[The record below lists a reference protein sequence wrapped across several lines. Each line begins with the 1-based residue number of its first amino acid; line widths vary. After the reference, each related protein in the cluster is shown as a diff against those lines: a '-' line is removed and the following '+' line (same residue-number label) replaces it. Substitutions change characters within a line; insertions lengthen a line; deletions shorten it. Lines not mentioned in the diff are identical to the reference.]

1 MSKNLVIVES
11 PSKAKTIERFLGK
24 EYTVRS
30 SMGHIRDL
38 PEKKIGIDI
47 AHQFTPQYEVLPNKQ
62 KIISELKKLGKEADV
77 IWLATDEDRE
87 GEAIS
92 WHLMDELKYPAEKT
106 RRIAFHEITPKA
118 IAEAIANPRDLD
130 INLVNAQQA
139 RRVLDRIVGFELS
152 PVLWRKVRPSLSA
165 GRVQSVAVRLV
176 VEREKEINR
185 FEPARYYKVVGTFR
199 TAPDAP
205 AFEAE
210 LNTRFETEEA
220 ALDFLERCKNAQ
232 FTAEAIE
239 TQPVK
244 RSPAPPFTT
253 ATLQQEAARKLGM
266 SVSRTM
272 SIAQQLYEAGH
283 ITYMRT
289 DSVNLSDLALATSR
303 ETIIGTYGEKYAKT
317 RKYTTKTKGAQEA
330 HEAIRPTYMSKSS
343 IGGADNQSERL
354 YQLIWK
360 RTLASQMADAKLEKT
375 TVTIVSPDLKEYF
388 VSVGEVLLFDGFL
401 KVYKESREDAPE
413 EESRELPALKQGM
426 ALFNEQVQATEKH
439 TLPPYRYT
447 EASLVHKL
455 EELGIGRPS
464 TYAPIISTIQ
474 KRNYVVKGNKE
485 GGEREYRVLSC
496 KKGKITTATK
506 KEKVGYEKGKLLP
519 TDIGNVVNSFLTVHF
534 EQIMDYHFT
543 ADVEQDFDK
552 IAQGKLEW
560 RKMMTAFYKNF
571 HQSIETT
578 LETSEKASGE
588 RLLGVDPATGYNV
601 YAKLARYGAVVQR
614 GRSNS
619 EDQLSFAKLL
629 PHQSID
635 TITFEEAM
643 ALFQLPRTVGTCEGQ
658 PVVVN
663 IGRYGPYI
671 QHNSKFYALPKS
683 EDLWSISMER
693 CLEIMEAKK
702 KADKSKEASVI
713 GEWNGLPLS
722 VAVGRFGPYILYDKH
737 FYALPK
743 NTDIHTVSVEQA
755 KEVIRKYEEKNVLRR
770 FEEDTDLRVLKGRFG
785 PYIAYKGSNYKLPKD
800 SDISQLTYT
809 QCTDIVKEGNASGK
823 GSGARKRKA
832 STRKSKA

>member
-11 PSKAKTIERFLGK
+11 PAKAKTIEKFLGK
-24 EYTVRS
+24 DYTVRS

-47 AHQFTPQYEVLPNKQ
+47 EHQFAPQYEILPNKQ
-62 KIISELKKLGKEADV
+62 KILSELRKLGHECDT

-92 WHLMDELKYPAEKT
+92 WHLLDELKYPAEKT
-106 RRIAFHEITPKA
+106 RRIAFHEITKKA
-118 IAEAIANPRDLD
+118 IEEAIAHPRDLD

-139 RRVLDRIVGFELS
+139 RRVLDRLVGFELS

-176 VEREKEINR
+176 VEREKEINH
-185 FEPARYYKVVGTFR
+185 FEPDCYYKVVGTFR
-199 TAPDAP
+199 TENGGVP
-205 AFEAE
+205 FEAE
-210 LNTRFETEEA
+210 LNTRFHTEEEA
-220 ALDFLERCKNAQ
+220 MAFLEKCKSTSFQVQAV
-232 FTAEAIE
+232 E

-244 RSPAPPFTT
+244 RTPAPPFTT

-272 SIAQQLYEAGH
+272 SVAQQLYEAGH

-289 DSVNLSDLALATSR
+289 DSVNLSDLALATCHEEIVR
-303 ETIIGTYGEKYAKT
+303 EYGEKYAKI

-330 HEAIRPTYMSKSS
+330 HEAIRPTYMNKSAIS
-343 IGGADNQSERL
+343 SADNQSERL
-354 YQLIWK
+354 YQLIRK

-375 TVTIVSPDLKEYF
+375 IVRIVSPDMEEFF

-401 KVYKESREDAPE
+401 KVYKESQGDQPE
-413 EESRELPALKQGM
+413 EEIRELPNLTQGM
-426 ALFNEQVQATEKH
+426 PLLNEQVQATEKH
-439 TLPPYRYT
+439 TIPPFRYT

-474 KRNYVVKGNKE
+474 KRNYVQKGNKE
-485 GGEREYRVLSC
+485 GTEREYRILTC
-496 KKGKITTATK
+496 KKGNINVSSR
-506 KEKVGYEKGKLLP
+506 KEKIGYDKGKLMP
-519 TDIGNVVNSFLTVHF
+519 TDIGNVVNSFLTDHF
-534 EQIMDYHFT
+534 EMIMDYHFT
-543 ADVEQDFDK
+543 AEVEKDFDK

-560 RKMMTAFYKNF
+560 KKMISSFYKVF
-571 HQSIETT
+571 HVTIANT

-588 RLLGVDPATGYNV
+588 RFLGVDPASGRNV
-601 YAKLARYGAVVQR
+601 YAKLARYGAVVQK

-619 EDQLSFAKLL
+619 DDTLSFAKLL

-643 ALFQLPRTVGTCEGQ
+643 DLFKLPRTVGDHNGL
-658 PVVVN
+658 PVIVN

-671 QHNSKFYALPKS
+671 QYDKKFYAVPKS
-683 EDLWSISMER
+683 EDLWSIPMER
-693 CLEIMEAKK
+693 CIEIMEAKK
-702 KADKSKEASVI
+702 RADKEKAACVI
-713 GEWNGLPLS
+713 GEWDGDTLS
-722 VAVGRFGPYILYDKH
+722 VAVGRFGPYVLYKKR

-743 NTDIHTVSVEQA
+743 GTDIHTVSLEQA
-755 KEVIRKYEEKNVLRR
+755 KDVIRKFEEKNILRQ
-770 FEEDTDLRVLKGRFG
+770 FEESETLKVLKGKYG
-785 PYIAYKGSNYKLPKD
+785 AYISYNNRNYKLPKGTD
-800 SDISQLTYT
+800 VEKLDYR
-809 QCTDIVKEGNASGK
+809 QCLEIVQAESETPSAKTGK
-823 GSGARKRKA
+823 KRK
-832 STRKSKA
+832 

>member
-38 PEKKIGIDI
+38 PDKKIGVDI
-47 AHQFTPQYEVLPNKQ
+47 ANQFTPQYEVLPSKQ
-62 KIISELKKLGKEADV
+62 KIIGELKKLGSEADV

-118 IAEAIANPRDLD
+118 ISEAIANPRDLD

-165 GRVQSVAVRLV
+165 GRVQSVALRLV

-185 FEPARYYKVVGTFR
+185 FEPARYFKVVGTFR

-210 LNTRFETEEA
+210 LNTRFDTEEEA
-220 ALDFLERCKNAQ
+220 RNFLEQCKDAS
-232 FTAEAIE
+232 FTAAAIE

-253 ATLQQEAARKLGM
+253 ASLQQEAARKLGM

-272 SIAQQLYEAGH
+272 SIAQQLYEDGH

-289 DSVNLSDLALATSR
+289 DSVNLSDLALDASR
-303 ETIIGTYGEKYAKT
+303 EAILSAYGEKYAKT

-330 HEAIRPTYMSKSS
+330 HEAIRPTYMSKSAL
-343 IGGADNQSERL
+343 GGSDSQADRL

-375 TVTIVSPDLKEYF
+375 TVRIVSPELPAYF

-426 ALFNEQVQATEKH
+426 PLWNEQVQATEKH

-485 GGEREYRVLSC
+485 GVEREYRVLVC
-496 KKGKITTATK
+496 KKGKVSATTK
-506 KEKVGYEKGKLLP
+506 KEKVGVEKGKLLP
-519 TDIGNVVNSFLTVHF
+519 TDIGNVVNSFLTEHF
-534 EQIMDYHFT
+534 EHIMDYHFT
-543 ADVEQDFDK
+543 ADVEKDFDK

-560 RKMMTAFYKNF
+560 RKMMTGFYKNF
-571 HQSIETT
+571 HRSIETT
-578 LETSEKASGE
+578 LKKSEKASGE

-619 EDQLSFAKLL
+619 EDRLSFAKLL
-629 PHQSID
+629 PQQSID
-635 TITFEEAM
+635 TITLEEAM
-643 ALFQLPRTVGTCEGQ
+643 ALFQLPRTVGTYNEL

-671 QHNSKFYALPKS
+671 QYNSKYYALPKT
-683 EDLWSISMER
+683 EDLWSIGMDR
-693 CLEIMEAKK
+693 CIEIMETIQ
-702 KADKSKEASVI
+702 KAEKSKEASVI
-713 GEWNGLPLS
+713 GEWDGMPLS
-722 VAVGRFGPYILYDKH
+722 VAVGKFGPYILYNKH

-743 NTDIHTVSVEQA
+743 DTDIHSVSVEQA
-755 KEVIRKYEEKNVLRR
+755 KDVIRKYEEKFVLRR
-770 FEEDTDLRVLKGRFG
+770 FEEDAELRVLKGKYG

-800 SDISQLTYT
+800 SNISELTYA
-809 QCTDIVKEGNASGK
+809 QCTGIIKEGSASGK
-823 GSGARKRKA
+823 AATRKRKA
-832 STRKSKA
+832 TTRKSNA

>member
-11 PSKAKTIERFLGK
+11 PAKAKTIEKFLGK

-47 AHQFTPQYEVLPNKQ
+47 DNKFAPQYEILPSKH
-62 KIISELKKLGKEADV
+62 KILSELKKLGSEADV

-92 WHLMDELKYPAEKT
+92 WHLLDELKYPAEKT

-118 IAEAIANPRDLD
+118 IEEAIAHPRELDL
-130 INLVNAQQA
+130 NLVNAQQA
-139 RRVLDRIVGFELS
+139 RRVLDRLVGFELS

-165 GRVQSVAVRLV
+165 GRVQSVAVRLI
-176 VEREKEINR
+176 VEREKEING
-185 FEPARYYKVVGTFR
+185 FAPTCYYRVVGTFR
-199 TAPDAP
+199 TSADGRPFD
-205 AFEAE
+205 AE
-210 LNTRFETEEA
+210 LNTRFSTKEEA
-220 ALDFLERCKNAQ
+220 EAFLDKCRQAT
-232 FTAEAIE
+232 FTVAAVE

-272 SIAQQLYEAGH
+272 SVAQQLYEAGH

-303 ETIIGTYGEKYAKT
+303 EIITETYGANYAKT

-330 HEAIRPTYMSKSS
+330 HEAIRPTYMNRTEISVGDSQ
-343 IGGADNQSERL
+343 AERL

-360 RTLASQMADAKLEKT
+360 RTAASQMADAKLEKT
-375 TVTIVSPDLKEYF
+375 TVSIVSPDMEEHF
-388 VSVGEVLLFDGFL
+388 TGIGEVLLFDGFL
-401 KVYKESREDAPE
+401 KVYKESREDTVE
-413 EESRELPALKQGM
+413 EESNELPAIRQGM
-426 ALFNEQVQATEKH
+426 ELLNDQVQATEKH

-474 KRNYVVKGNKE
+474 KRNYVAKGNKE
-485 GGEREYRVLSC
+485 GCERDYQVLTC
-496 KKGKITTATK
+496 RKGKITYATK

-519 TDIGNVVNSFLTVHF
+519 TDIGSVVNTFLTEHF
-534 EQIMDYHFT
+534 SGIMDYHFT
-543 ADVEQDFDK
+543 ADVEKDFDR
-552 IAQGKLEW
+552 IAQGRLEW
-560 RKMMTAFYKNF
+560 KKMMAAFYKDF
-571 HQSIETT
+571 HKSIETT
-578 LETSEKASGE
+578 LEKSEKASGE
-588 RLLGVDPATGYNV
+588 RLLGVDPVSGRNV
-601 YAKLARYGAVVQR
+601 YAKLARYGAVVQM

-619 EDQLSFAKLL
+619 EDSLSFAKLL

-635 TITFEEAM
+635 TITFGEAM
-643 ALFQLPRTVGTCEGQ
+643 ELFKLPRTVGNYGEL
-658 PVVVN
+658 PLVVN
-663 IGRYGPYI
+663 IGRYGPYV
-671 QHNSKFYALPKS
+671 QYDGKFYAVPKD
-683 EDLWSISMER
+683 EDLWSISVER
-693 CLEIMEAKK
+693 CVEIIEAKK
-702 KADKSKEASVI
+702 QADKDKAACVI
-713 GEWNGLPLS
+713 GEHEGQPLS
-722 VAVGRFGPYILYDKH
+722 VAVGRFGPYVLYNKH

-743 NTDIHTVSVEQA
+743 GTDIHKISVAEA
-755 KEVIRKYEEKNVLRR
+755 VDAIRRYEEKNLIRR
-770 FEEDTDLRVLKGRFG
+770 FEEDAELQILKGRFG
-785 PYIAYKGSNYKLPKD
+785 NYISYKKNNYKLPKD
-800 SDISQLTYT
+800 ADAKELSYQDCLQI
-809 QCTDIVKEGNASGK
+809 IKEGSSK
-823 GSGARKRKA
+823 TAR
-832 STRKSKA
+832 TRKKKA